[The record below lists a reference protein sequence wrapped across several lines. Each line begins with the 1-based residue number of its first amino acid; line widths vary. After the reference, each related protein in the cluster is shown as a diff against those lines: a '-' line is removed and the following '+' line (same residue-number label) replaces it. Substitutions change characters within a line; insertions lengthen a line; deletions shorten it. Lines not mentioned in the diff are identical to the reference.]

1 MANISIDSGQ
11 TYRFA
16 RVQNNTIIL
25 GSDNHSHA
33 ERTIGNKLI
42 VSGANVPT
50 DAVDIFV
57 NTSGYARIQR
67 PAAGTN
73 SSMFTIANT
82 STDGYCFMRFNARND
97 YAMGTFSDDAL
108 TGDQGDFQL
117 RDSTALATSPRTDGS
132 VCFAFTRDKEFFLPN
147 IDSATGTHFLKWDS
161 STREV
166 TYASSTQKIKK
177 NIISPPSKVYDNIL
191 ALQPR
196 YFEMK
201 NPKDAGKQFLS
212 FIAEETAAVSPQ
224 FATYGPDW
232 AYDDT
237 GFQKEEEML
246 SDKLVPMDIDDRAI
260 IAALVGKMQ
269 QLEQRLQQLESQ

>member
-1 MANISIDSGQ
+1 MANINIDAGQ

-16 RVQNNTIIL
+16 RVQNSTIIL

-67 PAAGTN
+67 PAVGTN
-73 SSMFTIANT
+73 SSMFTIRNI

-97 YAMGTFSDDAL
+97 YSMGTFSDDAL

-117 RDSTALATSPRTDGS
+117 RDATNLATAPRTDS
-132 VCFAFTRDKEFFLPN
+132 AVCFAFTRDKEFFLPN
-147 IDSATGTHFLKWDS
+147 IDNATGTNYVRWDS
-161 STREV
+161 STHEI
-166 TYASSTQKIKK
+166 TYQTSTRKIKK
-177 NIISPPSKVYDNIL
+177 NIITPPLKIYDSIL

-201 NPKDAGKQFLS
+201 NSKDSRQYLS
-212 FIAEETAAVSPQ
+212 FIAEETAAISPC

-232 AYDDT
+232 AYDEN
-237 GFQKEEEML
+237 GFQKEKEML
-246 SDKLVPMDIDDRAI
+246 SDKLVPMDIDERAI
-260 IAALVGKMQ
+260 IAALVGKVQ

>member
-1 MANISIDSGQ
+1 MANISIDPGQ

-16 RVQNNTIIL
+16 RVQNSTIIL

-33 ERTIGNKLI
+33 VRTIGNQLV
-42 VSGANVPT
+42 VSGANVPS

-57 NTSGYARIQR
+57 NTSGYTRIR
-67 PAAGTN
+67 RDAVGTN
-73 SSMFTIANT
+73 SPMFKIVNSSA
-82 STDGYCFMRFNARND
+82 DGYCMMTFDGAND
-97 YAMGTFSDDAL
+97 YSMGTFNDSGI
-108 TGDQGDFQL
+108 TGNQGHFQL
-117 RDSTALATSPRTDGS
+117 RDAGNLSTSPETDTSVLFSFDRTQNFYLPSLDAGGGS
-132 VCFAFTRDKEFFLPN
+132 NYVR
-147 IDSATGTHFLKWDS
+147 WDS
-161 STREV
+161 TSREV
-166 TYASSTQKIKK
+166 TYLSSTRKIKK
-177 NIISPPSKVYDNIL
+177 NIITPPSKIYDSIL

-201 NPKDAGKQFLS
+201 NPKDGGKQFLS

-237 GFQKEEEML
+237 GLLKEKEML
-246 SDKLVPMDIDDRAI
+246 SDKQVPMDIDERAI
-260 IAALVGKMQ
+260 IAALVGKVQ

>member
-1 MANISIDSGQ
+1 MANISIDPGQ

-16 RVQNNTIIL
+16 RVQNSTIIL

-50 DAVDIFV
+50 DAVDVFL
-57 NTSGYARIQR
+57 NTSGYVRIQR
-67 PAAGTN
+67 PAVGTN
-73 SSMFTIANT
+73 SSMFTIAN
-82 STDGYCFMRFNARND
+82 SSIDGYCFMRFDGTND
-97 YAMGTFSDDAL
+97 YVMGTFNDNAL
-108 TGDQGDFQL
+108 VGNQGDFQL
-117 RDSTALATSPRTDGS
+117 RDSTALSTGPRTDGS
-132 VCFAFTRDKEFFLPN
+132 TCFSFSRDKEFFLPN
-147 IDSATGTHFLKWDS
+147 IDSATGTHYLKWDS

-177 NIISPPSKVYDNIL
+177 NIISPPSKVYDSIL

-201 NPKDAGKQFLS
+201 NPKDDNKQFLS
-212 FIAEETAAVSPQ
+212 FIAEETAAVSPC

-232 AYDDT
+232 AFDDT
-237 GFQKEEEML
+237 GFQKEKEML
-246 SDKLVPMDIDDRAI
+246 SDKLVPMDIDERAI
-260 IAALVGKMQ
+260 IAALVGKVQ